1 MGTYT
6 WELTN
11 YLHGPKTHGNTPI
24 TGPLREARARTRGF
38 GWVVAGAWLQCGC
51 GCGYARRSRVHLF
64 YRSSDQTRPPTR
76 GPISR
81 LTSNHPNLRPI
92 IFAHFLSSPS
102 SPTKS
107 CREVRIAA
115 EVVAVRIAEDPF
127 VVVLVEAPLVVV
139 PHLVAAEVAVAVS
152 YPESRAGTC
161 PVWRRHLSRYLL
173 HHTTLTPC

>member
-24 TGPLREARARTRGF
+24 TGPLREARTRRF
-38 GWVVAGAWLQCGC
+38 GWVVAGVAGVAAV
-51 GCGYARRSRVHLF
+51 CGYARQSRVHFF
-64 YRSSDQTRPPTR
+64 YRSSTR
-76 GPISR
+76 GS
-81 LTSNHPNLRPI
+81 LRPI
-92 IFAHFLSSPS
+92 IPNLRSIILAYFLSSPS

-107 CREVRIAA
+107 CREVQIAA
-115 EVVAVRIAEDPF
+115 EVVAVRNVEDPS
-127 VVVLVEAPLVVV
+127 VVVLVAEAPFVV

-152 YPESRAGTC
+152 YPENRAGTC
-161 PVWRRHLSRYLL
+161 PVWCRHLSRYLL